1 LDLAEC
7 KVVAVSDLTGTYYK
21 KQGLDIQSMVQ
32 HVNRFDGSLRGF
44 TDCEELPCEELIS
57 LDVDLL
63 IPAAVGGV
71 ITSENVEQVRA
82 SVIVEAANGPIWAA
96 ADQRLCEAGVT
107 VLPDILANA
116 GGVTV
121 SYFEWVQNR
130 QHYKWGLSRVRQ
142 ELDYILSGAF
152 ESVWQLANE
161 RNVSLRMAAYI
172 LGIDRVRQATE
183 LGGIR

>member
-1 LDLAEC
+1 
-7 KVVAVSDLTGTYYK
+7 
-21 KQGLDIQSMVQ
+21 
-32 HVNRFDGSLRGF
+32 
-44 TDCEELPCEELIS
+44 
-57 LDVDLL
+57 
-63 IPAAVGGV
+63 
-71 ITSENVEQVRA
+71 
-82 SVIVEAANGPIWAA
+82 
-96 ADQRLCEAGVT
+96 
-107 VLPDILANA
+107 
-116 GGVTV
+116 VTV

-130 QHYKWGLSRVRQ
+130 QHYKWGLNRVRQ